1 MTELPDPERL
11 FRIRPNQ
18 KFLDWDPQHKLA
30 AACLLLT
37 DGGGIEHCNF
47 HFFSTQAAAE
57 IYF

>member
-1 MTELPDPERL
+1 M
-11 FRIRPNQ
+11 IQ
-18 KFLDWDPQHKLA
+18 KDYSGSDQTKNFWIGIHNYKLA

-37 DGGGIEHCNF
+37 DGGGIEICNF